1 MLAGSPASGGG
12 LQAGDRIKKI
22 NRREIE
28 GIKGARAALATAQ
41 PGDVVRILV
50 RRGSGTDHRDLELE
64 PHRRGGTLTMEIETI
79 AAFPEPRPVR
89 PRLYG
94 RSAIWTSGIT
104 AVLAFSAGLA
114 ETTTCVAFDP
124 QAPGPAATAKGTL
137 ATKADKADQ
146 SRSKATVSF
155 EMLVTNHMLVDAKIN
170 GKGPFR
176 LIFDLGAPVTLLSNR
191 ASEAAGVVKPDA
203 PKSFLFG
210 MRGEAEVNRLQVGD
224 LTADKL
230 PVIVLDHPVLSALED
245 VTGRKID
252 GIMGFTFFARF
263 KTTIDYHAREMS
275 FEPITYQVRNL
286 LKELPDRLM
295 GPKVAQRR
303 VVAPS
308 GLWGLRLGEQAKG
321 VQSQGAADSEGPGR
335 LPCGPGRAQG
345 R

>member
-1 MLAGSPASGGG
+1 M
-12 LQAGDRIKKI
+12 
-22 NRREIE
+22 
-28 GIKGARAALATAQ
+28 
-41 PGDVVRILV
+41 
-50 RRGSGTDHRDLELE
+50 EL
-64 PHRRGGTLTMEIETI
+64 ETI
-79 AAFPEPRPVR
+79 ASSPERWPVR
-89 PRLYG
+89 TPYG
-94 RSAIWTSGIT
+94 RSAIWSTALI
-104 AVLAFSAGLA
+104 AVLTFSSGLA
-114 ETTTCVAFDP
+114 EPTPCLALDP
-124 QAPGPAATAKGTL
+124 QAPGAGATAKGAG

-146 SRSKATVSF
+146 SKPKATVPF

-170 GKGPFR
+170 NKGPFR

-191 ASEAAGVVKPDA
+191 ASEAAGVIKPDA

-286 LKELPDRLM
+286 LKELPDRLL

-308 GLWGLRLGEQAKG
+308 GLWGLRLGEQTG
-321 VQSQGAADSEGPGR
+321 GGPSQGAAVLKVLEGSPAGQAGLKAGDVLTTIDGR
-335 LPCGPGRAQG
+335 WVTSVADAYHAAANVPLGEQVTIVILRDGKELTLSIKPANGI
-345 R
+345 

>member
-1 MLAGSPASGGG
+1 
-12 LQAGDRIKKI
+12 
-22 NRREIE
+22 
-28 GIKGARAALATAQ
+28 
-41 PGDVVRILV
+41 
-50 RRGSGTDHRDLELE
+50 
-64 PHRRGGTLTMEIETI
+64 
-79 AAFPEPRPVR
+79 
-89 PRLYG
+89 
-94 RSAIWTSGIT
+94 
-104 AVLAFSAGLA
+104 
-114 ETTTCVAFDP
+114 
-124 QAPGPAATAKGTL
+124 
-137 ATKADKADQ
+137 
-146 SRSKATVSF
+146 
-155 EMLVTNHMLVDAKIN
+155 VTNHMLVDAMIN

-191 ASEAAGVVKPDA
+191 ASEAAGVVKPNA

-308 GLWGLRLGEQAKG
+308 GLWGLRLGEKVEG
-321 VQSQGAADSEGPGR
+321 GQSQGAAGDVLTTIDGRWVTSVADAYHAAAKVPPGQQVAIVIMR
-335 LPCGPGRAQG
+335 DGKELTLSIKPANGI
-345 R
+345 